1 MANSKNK
8 MEAQQYIDLVK
19 STLDALDPKALEAL
33 VEAFHTTYEK
43 GGNIYTMGNGGSG
56 ASASHAAG
64 DFLKGASY
72 GLDKRFKMI
81 CLNDNLPSMMAIA
94 NDIGWESIFVEPLK
108 NFLSEDDLVIGI
120 SGSGNSKNVVNA
132 LEYANAKG
140 ATTVAM
146 SGFKGGKISEIATIN
161 VHAPVMDMEVTED
174 VHMVIFNIV
183 KKQMMARL
191 MGDNPSMGDTYDQ
204 RIG

>member
-1 MANSKNK
+1 MQ
-8 MEAQQYIDLVK
+8 AQQYIDLVK
-19 STLDALDPKALEAL
+19 STLDALDPKALDAL

-108 NFLSEDDLVIGI
+108 NFLREDDLVIGI

-132 LEYANAKG
+132 LEYANANG

-146 SGFKGGKISEIATIN
+146 SGFKGGKISQIASIN

>member
-1 MANSKNK
+1 MSPQA
-8 MEAQQYIDLVK
+8 YIDLVK
-19 STLDALDPKALEAL
+19 TTLDALDPKALEAL
-33 VEAFHTTYEK
+33 TEAFMTTYEK

-94 NDIGWESIFVEPLK
+94 NDIGWDHIFVEPLK
-108 NFLSEDDLVIGI
+108 NFLSKDDLVIGI

-132 LEYANAKG
+132 LEYANEQG

-146 SGFKGGKISEIATIN
+146 SGFKGGKISELATIN

-191 MGDNPSMGDTYDQ
+191 MGDNPSMGSTYDQ

>member
-1 MANSKNK
+1 MQ
-8 MEAQQYIDLVK
+8 AQQYIDAVK
-19 STLDALDPKALEAL
+19 STLDALDPKALDAL

-120 SGSGNSKNVVNA
+120 SGSGNSKNVFNA
-132 LEYANAKG
+132 LEYANAQG

>member
-1 MANSKNK
+1 MQ
-8 MEAQQYIDLVK
+8 AQQYIDLVK
-19 STLDALDPKALEAL
+19 STLDALDPKALDAL

-132 LEYANAKG
+132 LEYANANG

-146 SGFKGGKISEIATIN
+146 SGFKGGKISQIASIN

-191 MGDNPSMGDTYDQ
+191 MGDDPSMGDTYDQ

>member
-1 MANSKNK
+1 MQ
-8 MEAQQYIDLVK
+8 AQQYIDLVK
-19 STLDALDPKALEAL
+19 STLDALDPNALDAL

-108 NFLSEDDLVIGI
+108 NFLTEDDLVIGI

-132 LEYANAKG
+132 LEYANANG

-146 SGFKGGKISEIATIN
+146 SGFKGGKISQIASIN

>member
-1 MANSKNK
+1 MQ
-8 MEAQQYIDLVK
+8 AQQYIDLVK
-19 STLDALDPKALEAL
+19 STLDALDPKALDAL
-33 VEAFHTTYEK
+33 VEAFHKTYEK

-132 LEYANAKG
+132 LDYANANG

-146 SGFKGGKISEIATIN
+146 SGFKGGKISQIASIN

>member
-1 MANSKNK
+1 MQ
-8 MEAQQYIDLVK
+8 AQHYIDLVK
-19 STLDALDPKALEAL
+19 STLDALDPKALDAL

-72 GLDKRFKMI
+72 GLDKRFRMI

-108 NFLSEDDLVIGI
+108 NFLSPDDLVIGI

-132 LEYANAKG
+132 LEYANAQG

>member
-1 MANSKNK
+1 MQ
-8 MEAQQYIDLVK
+8 AQHYIDLVK

-33 VEAFHTTYEK
+33 VEAFHPTYEK

-72 GLDKRFKMI
+72 GLDKRFRMI

-108 NFLSEDDLVIGI
+108 NFLSPNDLVIGI

-132 LEYANAKG
+132 LEYANAQG

>member
-1 MANSKNK
+1 MQAK
-8 MEAQQYIDLVK
+8 QYIDLVK
-19 STLDALDPKALEAL
+19 STLDALDANALESL
-33 VEAFHTTYEK
+33 VDAFHSTYEK

-72 GLDKRFKMI
+72 GLDKRFRMI

-108 NFLSEDDLVIGI
+108 NFLSPNDLVIGI

-132 LEYANAKG
+132 IEYANEQG

-146 SGFKGGKISEIATIN
+146 SGFKGGKISQIATIN

-204 RIG
+204 RVG

>member
-1 MANSKNK
+1 MQ
-8 MEAQQYIDLVK
+8 AQQYIDLVK
-19 STLDALDPKALEAL
+19 STLDALDPKALDAL

-81 CLNDNLPSMMAIA
+81 CLNDNLPSMMALA

-132 LEYANAKG
+132 LEYANANG

-146 SGFKGGKISEIATIN
+146 SGFKGGKISQIASIN

>member
-1 MANSKNK
+1 MQ
-8 MEAQQYIDLVK
+8 AQQYINLVK
-19 STLDALDPKALEAL
+19 STLDSLDPKALEL
-33 VEAFHTTYEK
+33 LTDAFHATYEK
-43 GGNIYTMGNGGSG
+43 GGTIYTMGNGGSG

-72 GLDKRFKMI
+72 GLEKRFRMI

-94 NDIGWESIFVEPLK
+94 NDIGWDSIFIEPLK
-108 NFLSEDDLVIGI
+108 NFIKPGDLVIGI

-132 LEYANAKG
+132 LAYANKNS

-146 SGFKGGKISEIATIN
+146 SGFKGGEIAKIATIN

-174 VHMVIFNIV
+174 IHMVIFNIV

-191 MGDNPSMGDTYDQ
+191 MGDAPSMGDTYDQ

>member
-1 MANSKNK
+1 MQ
-8 MEAQQYIDLVK
+8 AQQYIDLVK
-19 STLDALDPKALEAL
+19 STLDALDPKALDAL
-33 VEAFHTTYEK
+33 VEAFHKTYEK

-132 LEYANAKG
+132 LEYANANG

-146 SGFKGGKISEIATIN
+146 SGFKGGKISQIASIN

-191 MGDNPSMGDTYDQ
+191 MGDNPSMGDTHDQ

>member
-1 MANSKNK
+1 MN
-8 MEAQQYIDLVK
+8 AQHYIDLVK
-19 STLDALDPKALEAL
+19 STLDALDPKALDAL

-72 GLDKRFKMI
+72 GLDKRFRMI

-94 NDIGWESIFVEPLK
+94 NDIGWDSIFVEPLK
-108 NFLSEDDLVIGI
+108 NFLKDEDLVIGI

-132 LEYANAKG
+132 LEYANAQG

>member
-1 MANSKNK
+1 MQ
-8 MEAQQYIDLVK
+8 AQHYIDLVK
-19 STLDALDPKALEAL
+19 STLDALDPKALKAL

-72 GLDKRFKMI
+72 GLDKRFRMI

-108 NFLSEDDLVIGI
+108 NFLSPNDLVIGI

-132 LEYANAKG
+132 LEYANTQG

>member
-1 MANSKNK
+1 MQA
-8 MEAQQYIDLVK
+8 EEYINLVK
-19 STLDALDPKALEAL
+19 STLDALDPKSLEAL
-33 VEAFHTTYEK
+33 VEAFYTTYQN

-72 GLDKRFKMI
+72 GLEKRFKMI

-94 NDIGWESIFVEPLK
+94 NDIGWDHIFVEPLK
-108 NFLSEDDLVIGI
+108 NFLSAKDLVIGI

-132 LEYANAKG
+132 MEYANAQG

-146 SGFKGGKISEIATIN
+146 SGFKGGKISQIAIIN

>member
-1 MANSKNK
+1 MQAKH
-8 MEAQQYIDLVK
+8 YIELVK
-19 STLDALDPKALEAL
+19 STLDALDAKALESL
-33 VEAFHTTYEK
+33 VDAFHSTYEK
-43 GGNIYTMGNGGSG
+43 GGNKYSMGNGGSG

-72 GLDKRFKMI
+72 GLDKRFRMI

-108 NFLSEDDLVIGI
+108 NFLSSNDLVIGI

-132 LEYANAKG
+132 IEYANEQG

-146 SGFKGGKISEIATIN
+146 SGFKGGKISQIATID

-204 RIG
+204 RVG

>member
-1 MANSKNK
+1 MQ
-8 MEAQQYIDLVK
+8 AQQYIDLVK
-19 STLDALDPKALEAL
+19 STLDALDPNALDAL
-33 VEAFHTTYEK
+33 VDAFHTTYEK

-132 LEYANAKG
+132 LEYANANG

-146 SGFKGGKISEIATIN
+146 SGFKGGKISQIASIN

>member
-1 MANSKNK
+1 MQ
-8 MEAQQYIDLVK
+8 AQHYIDLVK

-72 GLDKRFKMI
+72 GLDKRFRMI

-108 NFLSEDDLVIGI
+108 NFLSPDDLVIGI
-120 SGSGNSKNVVNA
+120 SGSGNSKNVVTA
-132 LEYANAKG
+132 LEYANAQG

>member
-1 MANSKNK
+1 MQ
-8 MEAQQYIDLVK
+8 AQQYIDLVK
-19 STLDALDPKALEAL
+19 STLDALDPKALDTL

-108 NFLSEDDLVIGI
+108 NFLGEDDLVIGI

-146 SGFKGGKISEIATIN
+146 SGFKGGKISQIATIN

>member
-1 MANSKNK
+1 MQAK
-8 MEAQQYIDLVK
+8 QYIELVK
-19 STLDALDPKALEAL
+19 STLYALDAKALESL
-33 VEAFHTTYEK
+33 VDAFHSTYEK

-72 GLDKRFKMI
+72 GLDKRFRMI
-81 CLNDNLPSMMAIA
+81 CFNDNLPSMMAIA

-108 NFLSEDDLVIGI
+108 NFLSSNDLVIGI

-132 LEYANAKG
+132 IEYANEQG

-146 SGFKGGKISEIATIN
+146 SGFKGGKISQIATID

-204 RIG
+204 RVG

>member
-1 MANSKNK
+1 MQAK
-8 MEAQQYIDLVK
+8 EYIDLVK
-19 STLDALDPKALEAL
+19 STLDALDPQSLETL
-33 VEAFHTTYEK
+33 VEAFYTTYQN

-94 NDIGWESIFVEPLK
+94 NDIGWDHIFVEPLK
-108 NFLSEDDLVIGI
+108 NFLSAKDLVIGI

-132 LEYANAKG
+132 MEYANAQG

-146 SGFKGGKISEIATIN
+146 SGFKGGEISQIASIN

>member
-1 MANSKNK
+1 MQ
-8 MEAQQYIDLVK
+8 AQQYIDLVK
-19 STLDALDPKALEAL
+19 STLDALDPKALDAL

-43 GGNIYTMGNGGSG
+43 GGNIFTMGNGGSG

-132 LEYANAKG
+132 LEYANANG

-146 SGFKGGKISEIATIN
+146 SGFKGGKISQIASIN

>member
-1 MANSKNK
+1 MQ
-8 MEAQQYIDLVK
+8 AQQYIDLVK
-19 STLDALDPKALEAL
+19 STLDALDPNALDAL

-132 LEYANAKG
+132 LEYANANG

-146 SGFKGGKISEIATIN
+146 SGFKGGKISQIASIN

>member
-1 MANSKNK
+1 MQAK
-8 MEAQQYIDLVK
+8 QYIELVK
-19 STLDALDPKALEAL
+19 STLDALDAKALESL
-33 VEAFHTTYEK
+33 VDAFHSTYEK

-72 GLDKRFKMI
+72 GLDKRFRMI

-108 NFLSEDDLVIGI
+108 NFLSSNDLVIGI

-132 LEYANAKG
+132 IEYANEQG

-146 SGFKGGKISEIATIN
+146 SGFKGGKISQIATID

-191 MGDNPSMGDTYDQ
+191 MGDNQSMGDTYDQ
-204 RIG
+204 RVG

>member
-1 MANSKNK
+1 MQAK
-8 MEAQQYIDLVK
+8 QYIELVK
-19 STLDALDPKALEAL
+19 STLDALDAKALESL
-33 VEAFHTTYEK
+33 VDAFHSTYEK

-72 GLDKRFKMI
+72 GLDKRFRMI

-108 NFLSEDDLVIGI
+108 NFLSSNDLVIGI

-132 LEYANAKG
+132 IEYANEQG

-146 SGFKGGKISEIATIN
+146 SGFKWGKISQIATID

-204 RIG
+204 RVG

>member
-1 MANSKNK
+1 MQ
-8 MEAQQYIDLVK
+8 AQQYIDLVK

-72 GLDKRFKMI
+72 GLDKRFRMI

-108 NFLSEDDLVIGI
+108 NFLSPSDLVIGI

-132 LEYANAKG
+132 LEYANAQG

-146 SGFKGGKISEIATIN
+146 SGFKGGKISAIATIN